1 MFKHAKKCPCNL
13 SIKKQL
19 QIFFPYLKKISKAR
33 SVAQKQKLFE
43 EAPKCFTKFISSCSS
58 AILREYIQLPEET
71 WRKLKKYKNLLIHL
85 SDEKTSLKNKINSF
99 LDKSGGA
106 FPLIPI
112 LGSILAN
119 FALPYLVDK
128 IKNG

>member
-1 MFKHAKKCPCNL
+1 MFKHTKNCPCNL
-13 SIKKQL
+13 PIKKQI
-19 QIFFPYLKKISKAR
+19 QIFFPFLKKIAKAR
-33 SVAQKQKLFE
+33 TSAQKQKLFQ

-58 AILREYIQLPEET
+58 AILREYIQLPDET
-71 WRKLKKYKNLLIHL
+71 WRKLKKHKNLLLHL

-99 LDKSGGA
+99 LDKKGGA
-106 FPLIPI
+106 FPFIPI

-119 FALPYLVDK
+119 VALPFLYDQ